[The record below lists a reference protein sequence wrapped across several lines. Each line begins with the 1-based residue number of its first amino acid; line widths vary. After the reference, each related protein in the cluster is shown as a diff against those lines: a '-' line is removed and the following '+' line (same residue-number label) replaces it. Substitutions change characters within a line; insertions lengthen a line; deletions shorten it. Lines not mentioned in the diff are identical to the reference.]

1 MQREIYE
8 VNKERFNIADRQKYI
23 LQGVWPKDYKAEVKL
38 DNTVLKA
45 KLSRQERVSA
55 LERFQDLDFENG
67 ERIEMVV
74 LLPEQINN
82 SGKLTI
88 HAVKGDMKILW
99 FSVEARKLA
108 DKQGKPQ
115 FYIEEVTADK
125 ELHKCKIRGWAAGK
139 QMVDIRLED
148 KTGREIP
155 CRLERLNR
163 VDV

>member
-82 SGKLTI
+82 SG
-88 HAVKGDMKILW
+88 
-99 FSVEARKLA
+99 
-108 DKQGKPQ
+108 
-115 FYIEEVTADK
+115 
-125 ELHKCKIRGWAAGK
+125 
-139 QMVDIRLED
+139 
-148 KTGREIP
+148 
-155 CRLERLNR
+155 
-163 VDV
+163 